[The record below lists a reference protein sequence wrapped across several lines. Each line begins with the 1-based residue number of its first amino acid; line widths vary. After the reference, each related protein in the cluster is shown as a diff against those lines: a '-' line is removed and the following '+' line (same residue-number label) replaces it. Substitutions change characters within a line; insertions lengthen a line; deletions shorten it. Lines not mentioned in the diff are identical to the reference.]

1 MSLLLIFS
9 LSFCQQGEAN
19 VPDGK
24 EAESLMLHNHNQ
36 IFIPDD
42 MERKLAEIPGD

>member
-1 MSLLLIFS
+1 MSLLL
-9 LSFCQQGEAN
+9 SFCQLGEAN
-19 VPDGK
+19 VPDSK
-24 EAESLMLHNHNQ
+24 EAERLLLHNHNH